1 MKLLSPVSL
10 AVAIALGSASYVAF
24 NQLDDQASTQ
34 YELKK
39 EYLDKK
45 YESKLFNPKRYDKP
59 KEALDF
65 YIEQRLPIGLS
76 SLPVER
82 YSQAI
87 NQIKNMPHYS
97 FKTLEVIE
105 QYDPALNAPDGE
117 TQQLGDWQ
125 ELGPGN
131 IGGRTRALVV
141 HPSSPEIMYAAG
153 VAGGVWKS
161 DNAGDSW
168 QPLSDMAANL
178 AVTTI
183 SLDPNNPDVIYA
195 GTGEGFYNGDALRG
209 DGIFKSTDA
218 GVTWEQINST
228 ASNPDFHYT
237 SKVIHSPT
245 NESTIYASTR
255 TGVMKSTDSGES
267 WEKVFT
273 PVGTAAGCLDLSVIA
288 NEGQDVLLTACG
300 SFLEGGVH
308 RSTDNGSTWAAVLDF
323 PTQGRTTLAVAPS
336 DNNIIY
342 ALAANVND
350 YGMEAVYKSTDMGE
364 TWTATVTR
372 ETADD
377 FSKLL
382 LSNTVYGVFEQCFGS
397 QNQFFNQGWYDN
409 IIAVDPVNPDV
420 VWTGGIDLFRS
431 DDGGQS
437 FAPTSIWWFDMDNPQ
452 YAHADQHT
460 IVFHPD
466 YDGVNNTTMF
476 VGNDGGVQKTSNPN
490 GVRLNLEQVCGNTN
504 DYPDSLVNWSTLNN
518 GYAVTQFYHGTVKP
532 DGSSYFGGTQDN
544 GTLLGRDEG
553 FNSWQ
558 EINGGDGGWT
568 AVDANNPDIIFS
580 ENTGLSLQKSLDNG
594 RSWAR
599 ATNGITGDGFP
610 FITRFEMA
618 PSDSNTLWI
627 GGNQLWRTKDQADN
641 WVAGSPILDSSVMSI
656 AISPSDTTAVAAGT
670 RGGFIYVNYDADNS
684 GNDSNWNPK
693 QLAAGTV
700 SSIAFD
706 PYDNKII
713 YATIST
719 FGVSHIWK
727 TIDGGDSWIAI
738 DNGLPDIP
746 ATSIVVDPV
755 DNNRLIVGTDLGVFV
770 STNAGESWFADGSGL
785 ANTQI
790 AELVIKDSELFAFTH
805 GRSVYKVDMALPVA
819 RELNVNE
826 DSESTLTRFL
836 VDDNGVR
843 FDSIS
848 FTTLPASAKILLDS
862 VEVSVDDKIDSAD
875 FAKLS
880 YKPNEEFSGT
890 DSFTFKGLVGEI
902 ESDIE
907 IGVKVNSINDKP
919 IQLAEI
925 TPIEA
930 EVGDVI
936 SLDVA
941 PFFSDIENEKL
952 TFTAESNRNELAI
965 SPEGVISGSFV
976 DTFDGEFEFKVS
988 DESGAM
994 LNASVDVSISPSTY
1008 FDAPEIEIG
1017 QTFFTDENVAVGTVL
1032 GKLKFELPN
1041 PDKASIVRFNIYGN
1055 DTFRIDNE
1063 GNVIVQGEVDYEY
1076 TSLYTFTVQ
1085 AEDSKGNLSN
1095 NPKVHVKVND
1105 LRGNDDDDNDGDA
1118 GSLGWIALLAS
1129 PLAFLRRR
1137 RK

>member
-1 MKLLSPVSL
+1 MKILSPVSL
-10 AVAIALGSASYVAF
+10 AVAIALGSSSYIALNHF
-24 NQLDDQASTQ
+24 NDTELTQ

-39 EYLDKK
+39 EFLEKK

-65 YIEQRLPIGLS
+65 YIEQRLPEGLS

-87 NQIKNMPHYS
+87 AQIKDMPHYS

-105 QYDPALNAPDGE
+105 EYEPSLNAPDGQ
-117 TQQLGDWQ
+117 TQQLGDWK

-131 IGGRTRALVV
+131 IGGRTRALVI
-141 HPSSPEIMYAAG
+141 HPTSPDVMYAAG

-209 DGIFKSTDA
+209 DGIFKSNDA
-218 GVTWEQINST
+218 GVTWEQITST
-228 ASNPDFHYT
+228 ASNLDFHYT

-245 NESTIYASTR
+245 SENTIYASTR
-255 TGVMKSTDSGES
+255 TGILKSIDSGEN

-273 PVGTAAGCLDLSVIA
+273 PQGTAAGCLDLSVIA

-300 SFLEGGVH
+300 SFREGGVH
-308 RSTDNGSTWAAVLDF
+308 RSVDNGVTWTAVLDF

-350 YGMEAVYKSTDMGE
+350 HGMEGVYKSTDMGA

-372 ETADD
+372 DTADD

-382 LSNTVYGVFEQCFGS
+382 LSNTVYGLFEPCFGS
-397 QNQFFNQGWYDN
+397 QNQFYNQGWYDN

-431 DDGGQS
+431 DDGGQT

-476 VGNDGGVQKTSNPN
+476 VGNDGGVQKTDNPS
-490 GVRLNLEQVCGNTN
+490 GQTLNLEQVCGNTN
-504 DYPDSLVNWSTLNN
+504 DYPNSLVNWSTLNN

-532 DGSSYFGGTQDN
+532 DGTSYFGGTQDN
-544 GTLLGRDEG
+544 GTLMGQDDG

-568 AVDANNPDIIFS
+568 AVAANNPDIIFS
-580 ENTGLSLQKSLDNG
+580 ENTGLSLQKSVDNG
-594 RSWAR
+594 RSWTR

-627 GGNQLWRTKDQADN
+627 GGNQLWRTKDQADS
-641 WVAGSPILDSSVMSI
+641 WVAGSPILDSAVMSI
-656 AISPSDTTAVAAGT
+656 GISPQGTGAVAAGT
-670 RGGFIYVNYDADNS
+670 RGGFIYVNYDADNADTS
-684 GNDSNWNPK
+684 SNWK
-693 QLAAGTV
+693 ATQLSSGTV

-706 PYDNKII
+706 PYDDQVI
-713 YATIST
+713 YATMTT
-719 FGVSHIWK
+719 FGVSHVWK
-727 TIDGGDSWIAI
+727 TTDGGDNWSPI

-755 DNNRLIVGTDLGVFV
+755 DNSRLIVGTDLGVFV

-790 AELVIKDSELFAFTH
+790 AELVIKDGELFAFTH
-805 GRSVYKVDMALPVA
+805 GRSVYKVDMALPIV
-819 RELNVNE
+819 RDITLNE
-826 DSESTLTRFL
+826 DTEADLVKAL
-836 VDDNGVR
+836 VDDSGNR
-843 FDSIS
+843 FESITFTVLPRSASILIDDQELAVDSKVAAED
-848 FTTLPASAKILLDS
+848 FVKLKLVPK
-862 VEVSVDDKIDSAD
+862 AD
-875 FAKLS
+875 F
-880 YKPNEEFSGT
+880 NGT
-890 DSFTFKGLVGEI
+890 DSFTFKGLIGET
-902 ESDIE
+902 ESEVE
-907 IGVKVNSINDKP
+907 IAVNVTPVNDHPVQVESIP
-919 IQLAEI
+919 A
-925 TPIEA
+925 IEA
-930 EVGDVI
+930 EVGDLI
-936 SLDVA
+936 ELNVA
-941 PFFSDIENEKL
+941 PFFADVESGALSFYSASNSLGLNINEQ
-952 TFTAESNRNELAI
+952 
-965 SPEGVISGSFV
+965 GVISGSFREV
-976 DTFDGEFEFKVS
+976 FEGEFKFVVADEQGAKIDAAVMVS
-988 DESGAM
+988 
-994 LNASVDVSISPSTY
+994 VTPST
-1008 FDAPEIEIG
+1008 FVDAPVIA
-1017 QTFFTDENVAVGTVL
+1017 QSQKFTTDENVPLGTVI
-1032 GKLKFELPN
+1032 GKLEFELPN
-1041 PDKASIVRFNIYGN
+1041 PEEASIARFNVYGN
-1055 DTFRIDNE
+1055 NTFSIDTD

-1076 TSLYTFTVQ
+1076 TSTYTFTVQ
-1085 AEDSKGNLSN
+1085 AEDTKGNLSN
-1095 NPKVHVKVND
+1095 NAKVSVSVNNISERD
-1105 LRGNDDDDNDGDA
+1105 GDDNDEG
-1118 GSLGWIALLAS
+1118 GSLGWLALLAM
-1129 PLAFLRRR
+1129 PFALLRRR